1 MMQSS
6 VTTLASLLER
16 TFPAGLS
23 GLIFDCDGVMVDS
36 RDVNIGY
43 YNLLLREVGKPP
55 ITPEQAG
62 YVQMSTA
69 KEALEYIFSPEELK
83 LLPAIAERYP
93 YRDVALPQLELEPGL
108 ADMLH
113 WLRERGVRLGI
124 HTNRGSGMWDL
135 LARFNLG
142 EMFDPVMTAEIVP
155 SKPDPAGVH
164 RILETWKFG
173 PESVGFIGDSATDAA
188 AAQGGGV
195 PLLAYN
201 SPDLPAAVHVD
212 NFAHLR
218 SALERLPRLGRTKKN
233 ALYTYFLGGS
243 MFVLGNILFAVARV
257 LDTLLTL
264 YFWVVIISALL
275 TWVRPDPYNP
285 VVRTLNALTEPVL
298 YRIRKWLP
306 FTYISGLDLSPI
318 VVLVAIQLVQS
329 IVVRS
334 LFQYAA
340 ML

>member
-1 MMQSS
+1 MQSS

-135 LARFNLG
+135 LARFNLC
-142 EMFDPVMTAEIVP
+142 EMFDPVMTGSNI
-155 SKPDPAGVH
+155 SH
-164 RILETWKFG
+164 RLKRANKSHM
-173 PESVGFIGDSATDAA
+173 P
-188 AAQGGGV
+188 
-195 PLLAYN
+195 
-201 SPDLPAAVHVD
+201 
-212 NFAHLR
+212 
-218 SALERLPRLGRTKKN
+218 LPRFVWIPSRTPRSRN
-233 ALYTYFLGGS
+233 QCS
-243 MFVLGNILFAVARV
+243 
-257 LDTLLTL
+257 
-264 YFWVVIISALL
+264 ISAS
-275 TWVRPDPYNP
+275 PGSSSNCG
-285 VVRTLNALTEPVL
+285 NATSR
-298 YRIRKWLP
+298 Y
-306 FTYISGLDLSPI
+306 G
-318 VVLVAIQLVQS
+318 
-329 IVVRS
+329 
-334 LFQYAA
+334 
-340 ML
+340 

>member
-6 VTTLASLLER
+6 VTSLASLLER

-218 SALERLPRLGRTKKN
+218 SALERLPRLGRT
-233 ALYTYFLGGS
+233 
-243 MFVLGNILFAVARV
+243 
-257 LDTLLTL
+257 
-264 YFWVVIISALL
+264 
-275 TWVRPDPYNP
+275 
-285 VVRTLNALTEPVL
+285 
-298 YRIRKWLP
+298 
-306 FTYISGLDLSPI
+306 
-318 VVLVAIQLVQS
+318 
-329 IVVRS
+329 
-334 LFQYAA
+334 
-340 ML
+340 

>member
-1 MMQSS
+1 M
-6 VTTLASLLER
+6 
-16 TFPAGLS
+16 
-23 GLIFDCDGVMVDS
+23 
-36 RDVNIGY
+36 
-43 YNLLLREVGKPP
+43 
-55 ITPEQAG
+55 
-62 YVQMSTA
+62 
-69 KEALEYIFSPEELK
+69 
-83 LLPAIAERYP
+83 PAIAERYP

-135 LARFNLG
+135 LARFNLC
-142 EMFDPVMTAEIVP
+142 EMFDPVMTAEVVP

-164 RILETWKFG
+164 RILETWKFV

-218 SALERLPRLGRTKKN
+218 SALEWLPGWAVLKKN

-243 MFVLGNILFAVARV
+243 MFVLGNIPAVARV

-306 FTYISGLDLSPI
+306 HLYQWLDLSPI